1 MQGDNQSIADFW
13 FRKNAPYLSVNIIST
28 KLLIEDT
35 FLPISYWRRDPLT
48 VPDTDLEIRGTRSS
62 RPLGKLGGGVS
73 KKIFRPLGPQ
83 FGLKISGVRA
93 PRVPPLDP
101 TLLHFTWSFEPLEVQ
116 CKGSTLISQL
126 FKDPSIGPA
135 PGIKP
140 RPPTLQSSVL
150 PTELILLR
158 SVILSS
164 RELGNFHTERLNTI
178 DLRSILDVRLD
189 QEARMVQGGPTAM
202 IRKMTVKI
210 QLSYNTKPK
219 SWKNTFIYRHLYI
232 FLV

>member
-1 MQGDNQSIADFW
+1 M
-13 FRKNAPYLSVNIIST
+13 
-28 KLLIEDT
+28 
-35 FLPISYWRRDPLT
+35 
-48 VPDTDLEIRGTRSS
+48 PDTDLEIRGTRSS

-189 QEARMVQGGPTAM
+189 QEARMVQGDPTAM

-210 QLSYNTKPK
+210 QLSYDTNRNHGKTY
-219 SWKNTFIYRHLYI
+219 SFTCIYISFLGNYLQLAHPVHLL
-232 FLV
+232 LVSRLVQIGPVNEHR